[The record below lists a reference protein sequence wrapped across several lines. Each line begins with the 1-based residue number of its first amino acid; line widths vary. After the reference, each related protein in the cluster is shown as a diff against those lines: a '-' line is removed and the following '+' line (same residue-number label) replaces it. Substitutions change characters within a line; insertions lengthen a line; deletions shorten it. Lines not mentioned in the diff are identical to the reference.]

1 MRRINLFLLFCI
13 QFGNPPSYDFSR
25 KSFIPNLSKSCLLP
39 SYDNNITYFDYWG
52 DPKSFNEEEWIDYN
66 SDELELACF
75 ERIFI
80 CIGIVAILLGSI
92 ISIWTKLDP
101 EFQNL
106 HKPASNEKD
115 YEMSSFASSSD
126 PAINPLNEV
135 SEDQLEK
142 EQCSADT
149 NSLVL
154 VRI

>member
-39 SYDNNITYFDYWG
+39 SYDYNIIWLDSKGDRFNN
-52 DPKSFNEEEWIDYN
+52 EREWIHYYRH
-66 SDELELACF
+66 ELRLACF

-106 HKPASNEKD
+106 HKLAPKEND
-115 YEMSSFASSSD
+115 HEMSRVPTSDPSSD
-126 PAINPLNEV
+126 PLMHADDQ
-135 SEDQLEK
+135 EDQD
-142 EQCSADT
+142 ADDQ
-149 NSLVL
+149 V
-154 VRI
+154 